1 MPLRPLSLPRASP
14 ASVALLFRSLEGTH
28 LSLDAKPTRRIQ
40 GGLTS
45 RFSALS
51 LCKDLFPQMRPC
63 VKLRGLERPSWA
75 PRVHRSNEGV
85 DRPCS
90 PRHRRPCGQGW
101 PRPLL
106 GRAAVRE
113 KSSSGGGVTVSRQ
126 GSDWGGAD
134 GSPPRPGPPRTPALP
149 PAPTSVW
156 HIPCEVAGGLRSL
169 PEGSA
174 APSAAARTQHGR
186 LIRVGDPRGRGC
198 PAARGTFSRSCCG
211 HTLGTGVKAATDKIS
226 SGPQLAPGAGVAR
239 LCAPLHL
246 PPLPGPCGFP

>member
-63 VKLRGLERPSWA
+63 VKLRGLERPSWG

-113 KSSSGGGVTVSRQ
+113 KSSSGGSVTVSRQ
-126 GSDWGGAD
+126 GSDWGAGGMGACAH
-134 GSPPRPGPPRTPALP
+134 GARPGRGRPGPPPSRPPP
-149 PAPTSVW
+149 PASGTS
-156 HIPCEVAGGLRSL
+156 P
-169 PEGSA
+169 
-174 APSAAARTQHGR
+174 ARWP
-186 LIRVGDPRGRGC
+186 GD
-198 PAARGTFSRSCCG
+198 
-211 HTLGTGVKAATDKIS
+211 
-226 SGPQLAPGAGVAR
+226 
-239 LCAPLHL
+239 
-246 PPLPGPCGFP
+246 